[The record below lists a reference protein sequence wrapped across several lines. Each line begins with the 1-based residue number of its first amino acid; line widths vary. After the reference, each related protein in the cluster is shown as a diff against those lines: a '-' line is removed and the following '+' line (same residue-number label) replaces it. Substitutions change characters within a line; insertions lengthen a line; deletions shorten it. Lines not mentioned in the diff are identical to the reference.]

1 LAWTLGIGQS
11 QRAGGSTMLLLS
23 AIVDTR
29 HSTRSGN
36 QMNPKMDPLGW
47 YEPIAASLAGTTLR
61 VVEREEVRSIAY
73 LVGQDGSLLVSSA
86 ATPHQSN
93 PKPIACVNESLGCVF
108 EYSNQ
113 HGEKGL
119 SPGNCGRPSS
129 QGQTK
134 YLMKHNS
141 TWDYHGMNE
150 NGFELLSSRLC
161 RRRRG
166 QIGNG
171 SGFIDL
177 GS

>member
-1 LAWTLGIGQS
+1 
-11 QRAGGSTMLLLS
+11 M
-23 AIVDTR
+23 
-29 HSTRSGN
+29 
-36 QMNPKMDPLGW
+36 
-47 YEPIAASLAGTTLR
+47 R

-150 NGFELLSSRLC
+150 NGYALFEIYSPVSKRNSFFTQASNFTFAASNFSHQGCAVAGVVKSAMVVASSIWAANCKRKRHVQPRSRDKGSFMRSIPSGSLC
-161 RRRRG
+161 
-166 QIGNG
+166 
-171 SGFIDL
+171 D
-177 GS
+177 